1 MRQLI
6 CSLCIV
12 LFCSAAIGQDLST
25 PKTPKKFLPKGPTP
39 SKEDM
44 FFNKYIFNF
53 GAHTEFFN
61 MIQIDDSGGMRKID
75 FAPTIGLGVSKPLD
89 SQFSFLPEVNWVL
102 PRNAG
107 SSKIMKNL
115 FMLRADFGYE
125 PIEWLRLRF
134 GTSLMWLNQHG
145 KGGSTQMNN
154 GNSTS
159 TFYYPDENR
168 SSLNNTLD
176 LGVEAMMDAWS
187 LRLQT
192 YTYSVFKE
200 QRRQLSY
207 TLFVSYSWDR

>member
-6 CSLCIV
+6 CFICLLS
-12 LFCSAAIGQDLST
+12 FCFAAIGQDLST
-25 PKTPKKFLPKGPTP
+25 PQTPRKFPSIKPKSSG
-39 SKEDM
+39 DL
-44 FFNKYIFNF
+44 FYNKYIFNF
-53 GAHTEFFN
+53 GTHTEFYN
-61 MIQIDDSGGMRKID
+61 SVQINDSGGMRKLD
-75 FAPTIGLGVSKPLD
+75 FVPTIGLGISKPID
-89 SQFSFLPEVNWVL
+89 TQFDFLPELNWVL

-107 SSKIMKNL
+107 SSRILKNL
-115 FMLRADFGYE
+115 FMLRADLGHS
-125 PIEWLRLRF
+125 PIDWFRIRL

-145 KGGSTQMNN
+145 RGGSTEMNN

-176 LGVEAMMDAWS
+176 LGFEAMIDAWS
-187 LRLQT
+187 IRLQT

-200 QRRQLSY
+200 KRRQLSY